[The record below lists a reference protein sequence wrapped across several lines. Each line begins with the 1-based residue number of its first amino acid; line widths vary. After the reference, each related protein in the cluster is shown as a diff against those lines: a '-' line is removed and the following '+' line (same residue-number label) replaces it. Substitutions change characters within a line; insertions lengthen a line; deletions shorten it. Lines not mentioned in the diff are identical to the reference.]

1 MPNTRANRAAAM
13 MELSMGLRIRS
24 ANEEDYERL
33 LELEHGFST
42 EYVWQMELSQNPRM
56 GAQFK
61 ETRLPRPMQVSYPRS
76 PGRLQAEWKQRA
88 ALLLGESDN
97 KIVGYTSLSSGLA
110 PGAIWLTD
118 LVVDVPYRRKGVGT
132 RLIATAQKWAR
143 DHGHVRLV
151 LEMQSKNYPAIK
163 LAQKLAFE
171 FSGYNDKYY
180 ENQDIALFFAKRL
193 A

>member
-1 MPNTRANRAAAM
+1 MSDTK
-13 MELSMGLRIRS
+13 LSVHVRP
-24 ANEEDYERL
+24 AVEEDQERL
-33 LELEHGFST
+33 LDLDHGFLT
-42 EYVWQMELSQNPRM
+42 DYVWQMELGQGSPRM

-61 ETRLPRPMQVSYPRS
+61 ETRLPRPMQVNYPRS
-76 PGRLQAEWKQRA
+76 RDRLQAEWKQRA
-88 ALLLGESDN
+88 VLLLAEADSR
-97 KIVGYTSLSSGLA
+97 IVGYASLSSGLA

-118 LVVDVPYRRKGVGT
+118 VVVDPPQRRKGVGT
-132 RLIATAQKWAR
+132 RLISAAQTWAR
-143 DHGHVRLV
+143 EHGHDRLV

-193 A
+193 S